1 MSIVTTISSKIEG
14 IKAVKILIE
23 TEVTPGIG
31 IHLVGLADAAA
42 KESLLRTVTALQ
54 SNGFHIPGRKIVINL
69 APVDLPKKGTG
80 YDLAIALSI
89 IAASGQASLP
99 DLDKYLILGEIG
111 LDGSIRPVTGTAPA
125 LVLAKELKLKGCII
139 PRRNMQEAMLFSEG
153 LDVYAVETLKE
164 AIDITSGDTSS
175 VKTIHEEI
183 DDFEEQGV
191 IVEGDDVKFFLP
203 SNLDETAEKA
213 YKEYDVKTA
222 VKPKEH
228 PVGFLFFD
236 GFKVGAEWMAGQGVS
251 MQGKVGIYGVDVESI
266 TKELREAGFNLG
278 EEIIL
283 QIRKKQ

>member
-69 APVDLPKKGTG
+69 APADLPKKGTG

-203 SNLDETAEKA
+203 SNLDEAAEEIASDIAPTHPDIGWDACFEKI
-213 YKEYDVKTA
+213 KE
-222 VKPKEH
+222 
-228 PVGFLFFD
+228 GIRS
-236 GFKVGAEWMAGQGVS
+236 GAEWMAGQGVS
-251 MQGKVGIYGVDVESI
+251 MLGRIGIYGVDVESI